1 MNDNNEMFDL
11 LTKMYSEVQ
20 GIKSEVQEMKT
31 SINGR
36 FDGLEYKVNNL
47 ESTVNKTNIIIENDI
62 KPRIESLFDGY
73 TQNTEAINL
82 LTDKVDDLQV
92 DVNNLTIRT
101 IKNEKNIIHFSRK
114 MRNEDYK
121 KNEQ

>member
-20 GIKSEVQEMKT
+20 EMKT
-31 SINGR
+31 GINGR
-36 FDGLEYKVNNL
+36 FDGLENKFDRLESRFDNL
-47 ESTVNKTNIIIENDI
+47 ENTVNKTNIIIENDI

-73 TQNTEAINL
+73 KQNTEAINL
-82 LTDKVDDLQV
+82 LTDKVDDLQA
-92 DVNNLTIRT
+92 DVNNLTIKT
-101 IKNEKNIIHFSRK
+101 IKNENNIIHFTRK
-114 MRNEDYK
+114 IRDEDYK